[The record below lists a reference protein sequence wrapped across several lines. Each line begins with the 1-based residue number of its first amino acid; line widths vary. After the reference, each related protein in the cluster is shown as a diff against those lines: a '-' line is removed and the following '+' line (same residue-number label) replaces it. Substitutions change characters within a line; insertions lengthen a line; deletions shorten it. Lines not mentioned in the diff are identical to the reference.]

1 MSNDPHFEEKL
12 DAVGLYL
19 DPPESAAVFSF
30 DEKSSVQALDR
41 TQPGLPLK
49 PGRCGT
55 MTHDYKRNGTTS
67 LFVALEVASGTYTSA
82 GTATSGSTRILT
94 GSGSTPSTGCS
105 PSTRSMKGPSP
116 QPWMR
121 RWPQWDSLNSR
132 RPRDGSRKLLRRV
145 RARTSLEYP

>member
-1 MSNDPHFEEKL
+1 MWEPWTFKVSNDPHFEEKL

-67 LFVALEVASGTYTSA
+67 LFVALEVASGKVIGETY
-82 GTATSGSTRILT
+82 
-94 GSGSTPSTGCS
+94 
-105 PSTRSMKGPSP
+105 
-116 QPWMR
+116 R
-121 RWPQWDSLNSR
+121 RHRHQEVFRFLREVEKAVPKDQEIR
-132 RPRDGSRKLLRRV
+132 RGEARV
-145 RARTSLEYP
+145 